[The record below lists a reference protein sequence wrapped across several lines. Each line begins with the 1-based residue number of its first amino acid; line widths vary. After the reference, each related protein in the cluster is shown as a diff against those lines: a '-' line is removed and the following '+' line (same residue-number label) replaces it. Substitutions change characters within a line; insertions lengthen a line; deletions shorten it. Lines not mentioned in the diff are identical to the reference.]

1 MKTKGQWWAFGP
13 FWQYI
18 TRAGGDNY
26 GEQLDKHSDHD
37 ANNEENYG
45 KNNHGNKYDIND
57 GNDDHP
63 WDDLAFLDFS
73 WWMTKELPVPHH
85 HHLFRNKEEPTNKQ
99 STKTKEIN
107 KRIACPTPWRII
119 CGGEYLY
126 IHKENKSIW
135 PILITQNVRYSWIQI
150 VWTYICLI
158 SCHFYEQNL
167 WYIGKPISVYINVCT
182 FDRSLPRSTDHR

>member
-1 MKTKGQWWAFGP
+1 MHDAYAHYVQSERISPSIFGLLLVSAASVGPIDKTSTGAKVVQLMKTKGQWWAFGP

-37 ANNEENYG
+37 ANHEENYG

-63 WDDLAFLDFS
+63 WDDLAFFDFS

-99 STKTKEIN
+99 STKTKEI
-107 KRIACPTPWRII
+107 T
-119 CGGEYLY
+119 E
-126 IHKENKSIW
+126 E
-135 PILITQNVRYSWIQI
+135 
-150 VWTYICLI
+150 
-158 SCHFYEQNL
+158 
-167 WYIGKPISVYINVCT
+167 
-182 FDRSLPRSTDHR
+182 LPALPHEE